1 MRWEKQALHEFRITQ
16 VDGHEAR
23 RGILVA
29 LLLCHCVCLL
39 LAKESNI
46 THCLERK
53 IFVDSGRQTIFV
65 TDKKVNFGVLHVT
78 WSLLQ

>member
-46 THCLERK
+46 THSLESKSFLER
-53 IFVDSGRQTIFV
+53 GRQTIFV
-65 TDKKVNFGVLHVT
+65 MGQKVNFGVLHVT
-78 WSLLQ
+78 WALLQ

>member
-46 THCLERK
+46 TDSLERK

-65 TDKKVNFGVLHVT
+65 TGQKVNFGVLHVT